1 MGISIKGGKENKMLI
16 FISKIFKG
24 MVVDKIEKL
33 YVGDVILFV
42 NGEDLREVIYDEVVR
57 VFKKVKKIVEL
68 EGRFSWLELLINLY
82 KCMYILCECFE
93 NIFLMFIC

>member
-1 MGISIKGGKENKMLI
+1 MLI

-68 EGRFSWLELLINLY
+68 EGMFS
-82 KCMYILCECFE
+82 
-93 NIFLMFIC
+93 